1 MLFTRKRDVSTE
13 PRARV
18 LARGEKTILREF
30 ERADIDR
37 WVTWPRHRDPL
48 FDNYNAPTL
57 TERQR
62 DLYYRQRIACTDA
75 RQYSVDALDGE
86 FVGRIS
92 LREIDWHQGASV
104 LGVSFHPGRLSQG
117 LGSDAL
123 WSFLSFYFGRL
134 NMNSLFLDVAAF
146 NTRAYR
152 VYEKCGFQRCGQR
165 WGDAQTDAAG
175 IFRRREHE
183 GIRHLFHWE
192 YGLVRPLLIDMVI
205 RRSGWEQ
212 VADERSRLARL
223 RPGHH

>member
-1 MLFTRKRDVSTE
+1 MLFTRKRDVATE

-18 LARGEKTILREF
+18 LSRGEKTVLREF
-30 ERADIDR
+30 ERADIER
-37 WVTWPRHRDPL
+37 WMAWPRHRDPL
-48 FDNYNAPTL
+48 FDSYNAPVL

-62 DLYYRQRIACTDA
+62 DHYYRQRLDATDT

-123 WSFLSFYFGRL
+123 WSFLGFYFSRL
-134 NMNSLFLDVAAF
+134 NMNALFLDVAAF
-146 NTRAYR
+146 NARAYR

-165 WGDAQTDAAG
+165 WGDAQTDTAG

-205 RRSGWEQ
+205 RRSHWEQ
-212 VADERSRLARL
+212 IADERKQAARATAEN
-223 RPGHH
+223 R